1 MAVYLMSLVWTVQTA
16 RVQPGVGLDL
26 VRLNEALAEHWEPFA
41 VTWGDGCFVYHLRQL
56 NNAPKKKA
64 PEISTVK
71 RGY

>member
-16 RVQPGVGLDL
+16 RVQPGVAGDIIK
-26 VRLNEALAEHWEPFA
+26 LNEILAEHWEPFA

-56 NNAPKKKA
+56 NTAGPKA
-64 PEISTVK
+64 PNIPMRK